1 MGGGN
6 SGMNGYSNGMST
18 SGNGFSSSHNGGGM
32 NSHATSGVYG
42 GNMIQPS
49 MESEVSEERRQA
61 PRPDSRVPERPDSR
75 SR

>member
-1 MGGGN
+1 MGEEG
-6 SGMNGYSNGMST
+6 NGYSNTSAGNGLST
-18 SGNGFSSSHNGGGM
+18 SHKGGV
-32 NSHATSGVYG
+32 NSHAMSGGYGG
-42 GNMIQPS
+42 GNMNQPS

>member
-6 SGMNGYSNGMST
+6 SGMHGYSNGMST
-18 SGNGFSSSHNGGGM
+18 SGNGFSTSHKGGM
-32 NSHATSGVYG
+32 NSHAMSGAYG
-42 GNMIQPS
+42 GNMNQPS

>member
-1 MGGGN
+1 MGEGG
-6 SGMNGYSNGMST
+6 NGYSNTSAGNGLST
-18 SGNGFSSSHNGGGM
+18 SHKGCGAMSGGYG
-32 NSHATSGVYG
+32 G
-42 GNMIQPS
+42 GNMNQPS

>member
-1 MGGGN
+1 MGEGG
-6 SGMNGYSNGMST
+6 NGYSNTSAGNGLST
-18 SGNGFSSSHNGGGM
+18 SHKGCGVMSGGYG
-32 NSHATSGVYG
+32 G
-42 GNMIQPS
+42 GNMNQPS